1 MNIGTSYGLALA
13 SGIDAYIPLLSYAIC
28 ARFFHLFN
36 GMWQGVPCEHRMRR
50 NGHVQSTPSLPLLSS
65 LDCFV
70 HVCYPVP
77 VGLGTLV
84 RQRET
89 VRLRVLSQLNVGR
102 SEREPTLR

>member
-1 MNIGTSYGLALA
+1 MPVNKTLIRETPG
-13 SGIDAYIPLLSYAIC
+13 GINELTATKALLSALQRDV
-28 ARFFHLFN
+28 ARSPMLSSM
-36 GMWQGVPCEHRMRR
+36 GR
-50 NGHVQSTPSLPLLSS
+50 NLPQHSTPSLPLLSS

-70 HVCYPVP
+70 HLCYPVP

-89 VRLRVLSQLNVGR
+89 VRLRVPSQLNVGR